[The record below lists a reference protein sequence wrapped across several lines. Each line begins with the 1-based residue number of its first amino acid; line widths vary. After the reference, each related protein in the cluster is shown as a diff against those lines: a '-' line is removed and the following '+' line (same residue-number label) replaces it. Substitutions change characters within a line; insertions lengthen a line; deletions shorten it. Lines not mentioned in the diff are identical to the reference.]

1 MARLLN
7 VGIAV
12 FEIGDTDLCN
22 VRIKV
27 SRPVDGT
34 SVTVERLDEHIHTHD
49 TEYSRYKHV
58 VRTRGNCMLVTNI
71 FLSQEIIGKYGKNLA
86 SGRKGCGRK

>member
-34 SVTVERLDEHIHTHD
+34 SVTVERLDHIHTHD
-49 TEYSRYKHV
+49 TEESRNYKAMQ
-58 VRTRGNCMLVTNI
+58 R
-71 FLSQEIIGKYGKNLA
+71 
-86 SGRKGCGRK
+86 SGWLMDWK